1 MARLSREESQEITR
15 AKLLAAAR
23 VLFAQNG
30 YGMTS
35 LDRIAEEAGFSK
47 GAVYS
52 NFSGKEDLFLAVLE
66 EQGRTTLDDLTDA
79 LAAGGN
85 DPMTVIDRIA
95 AWSDRVSK
103 SGNWPMLVLEH
114 ARHTQ
119 NAERPK
125 VEEDIFHAYWH
136 MLGEHVCA
144 ALALGDR
151 PRELIGA
158 MIFELTYAPAMNL
171 VAKPTAGDLV
181 RFALASMIP
190 HLEAPSHRAASD
202 GV

>member
-23 VLFAQNG
+23 ALFAQNG

-66 EQGRTTLDDLTDA
+66 EQGKTTLDELVDT
-79 LAAGGN
+79 LASADK
-85 DPMTVIDRIA
+85 DPQSAIDRIA
-95 AWSDRVSK
+95 AWSDRVAK

-119 NAERPK
+119 NAPQPPK
-125 VEEDIFHAYWH
+125 VQEDIFHTYWRT
-136 MLGEHVCA
+136 LGEQICT
-144 ALALGDR
+144 ALALEGH
-151 PRELIGA
+151 PPELVGA
-158 MIFELTYAPAMNL
+158 MVFELTYAPAMNL
-171 VAKPTAGDLV
+171 VKTPTAGGLV
-181 RFALASMIP
+181 RFALAGMISSSESALRP
-190 HLEAPSHRAASD
+190 
-202 GV
+202 